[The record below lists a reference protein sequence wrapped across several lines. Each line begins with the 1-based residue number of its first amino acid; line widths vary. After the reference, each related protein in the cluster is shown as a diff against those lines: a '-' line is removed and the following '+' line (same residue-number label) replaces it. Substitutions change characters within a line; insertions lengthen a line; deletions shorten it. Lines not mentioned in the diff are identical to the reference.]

1 MATKIVEI
9 ALETP
14 IERGDQKI
22 TTLQLRKPGSGEL
35 RGLSL
40 TQLLAMNVDE
50 LIRLV
55 PRISMPPL
63 TEVEAEQ
70 LDPADLTACA
80 LEVADFLMPAGRK
93 PTTAT

>member
-1 MATKIVEI
+1 MAKIVDI

-14 IERGDQKI
+14 IERGEQKI
-22 TTLQLRKPGSGEL
+22 ETLQLRKPSSGEL

-55 PRISMPPL
+55 PRISMPPI
-63 TEVEAEQ
+63 TEAEVEA
-70 LDPADLTACA
+70 LDPADLTSCA
-80 LEVADFLMPAGRK
+80 IEVADFLMPAGKK
-93 PTTAT
+93 PTPAT

>member
-1 MATKIVEI
+1 MAKIVDI
-9 ALETP
+9 ALEQP
-14 IERGDQKI
+14 IERGEQKI
-22 TTLQLRKPGSGEL
+22 ATLQLRKPGSGEL

-55 PRISMPPL
+55 PRITMPPI
-63 TEVEAEQ
+63 TEAEAEA

-80 LEVADFLMPAGRK
+80 LEVADFLMPAARK
-93 PTTAT
+93 PTITT

>member
-1 MATKIVEI
+1 MAKIVDI

-14 IERGDQKI
+14 IERGEQKI
-22 TTLQLRKPGSGEL
+22 ATLQLRKPGSGEL

-50 LIRLV
+50 LIRLL
-55 PRISMPPL
+55 PRITIPPI
-63 TEVEAEQ
+63 TEPEAEA

-80 LEVADFLMPAGRK
+80 IEVADFLMPAGKK
-93 PTTAT
+93 PTPAT